1 MNERREGWFRWRF
14 LVPVLAVA
22 LLASLAW
29 GYTQY
34 RARRAWEVRAENQY
48 NRSFSELALHVA
60 GLETQL
66 AKAAVANSPKQQVR
80 LFTEAW
86 RQAYHAQEDLGQLP
100 LASVELARTKDF
112 LTKVQSFSFG
122 FLSGAGSGNGLTEEK
137 WQTLQDLHRQA
148 RYLSGELFALQE
160 RILEG
165 AERWLNV
172 DRVNMTATTADLP
185 QRLETN
191 KVTKSFLMM
200 EDGLRRLPEPEIEG
214 TPRDFQAE
222 PKGLKG
228 PRIAMEEARRNALR
242 FLERDGGEYEAD
254 YDGEIKGKLPLY
266 LFNLRR
272 KGGGRGRE
280 ARETPIQLAVST
292 KGSHVAWM
300 LRERMISGRELSLE
314 EAAGKAQEFLR
325 KREYPEMVPIAI
337 EEFRNAAIVSLARK
351 SGETVIQP
359 ETIKVQVALDNGEV
373 LGVEA
378 IPYLTFRDPERKIP
392 SPRLSPAE
400 ARKKLNP
407 RLRVEE
413 VKKTVILN
421 DRFQEILCYE
431 WDTYLDKERFLV
443 YINALTGEEERIKRV
458 DRRGMELE

>member
-1 MNERREGWFRWRF
+1 MDERREGWSRSRF

-22 LLASLAW
+22 LLASVAW

-66 AKAAVANSPKQQVR
+66 AKAAVANSPKQQAR

-86 RQAYHAQEDLGQLP
+86 RQAYHAQEDIGQLP

-122 FLSGAGSGNGLTEEK
+122 MLSEAGKGNGMPEK
-137 WQTLQDLHRQA
+137 KWKTLQDLHRQA
-148 RYLSGELFALQE
+148 RYISGELFALQE

-172 DRVNMTATTADLP
+172 DRVNMSAMTADVS

-191 KVTKSFLMM
+191 KVTKSFMMM

-222 PKGLKG
+222 PKGLTG
-228 PRIAMEEARRNALR
+228 PRIDVEEARKIALR
-242 FLERDGGEYEAD
+242 FLERDGREYQAD

-266 LFNLRR
+266 LFNLKRE
-272 KGGGRGRE
+272 GGERGRG
-280 ARETPIQLAVST
+280 APIRLAVST
-292 KGSHVAWM
+292 KGGHVAWM
-300 LRERMISGRELSLE
+300 LRERMVPGRELSLE
-314 EAAGKAQEFLR
+314 EATEKAREFLR
-325 KREYPEMVPIAI
+325 KREYPEMVPIAV
-337 EEFRNAAIVSLARK
+337 EEFRNAAIISLTRK
-351 SGETVIQP
+351 SGEIIIQP
-359 ETIKVQVALDNGEV
+359 ETLKVQVALDNGEI
-373 LGVEA
+373 LGMEA
-378 IPYLTFRDPERKIP
+378 IPYLTFKDPERKIP

-407 RLRVEE
+407 HLRVED

-421 DRFQEILCYE
+421 DRFQETLCYE
-431 WDTYLDKERFLV
+431 CDTHLDKERFLI
-443 YINALTGEEERIKRV
+443 YINALTGEEENIKRV
-458 DRRGMELE
+458 DRRGVELE

>member
-1 MNERREGWFRWRF
+1 MDERREGRFRLHF

-22 LLASLAW
+22 LLASIAW

-122 FLSGAGSGNGLTEEK
+122 FLSGAGNGNRITEEK
-137 WQTLQDLHRQA
+137 WKTLQDLHRQA

-165 AERWLNV
+165 SERWLNV
-172 DRVNMTATTADLP
+172 DRVNMGATTADLS

-214 TPRDFQAE
+214 TPSDFQAE
-222 PKGLKG
+222 PRGLTG
-228 PRIAMEEARRNALR
+228 PRITMEEARRIALR
-242 FLERDGGEYEAD
+242 FLERDGGEYQAD

-266 LFNLRR
+266 LFNLKR
-272 KGGGRGRE
+272 KGGEKGRE
-280 ARETPIQLAVST
+280 AAVQLAVST
-292 KGSHVAWM
+292 KGGHVAWM
-300 LRERMISGRELSLE
+300 LRERMIPGRELSLE
-314 EAAGKAQEFLR
+314 EATEKAREFLR
-325 KREYPEMVPIAI
+325 KREYPEMVPIAV
-337 EEFRNAAIVSLARK
+337 EEFRNAAIISLARK
-351 SGETVIQP
+351 SGEIIVQP

-392 SPRLSPAE
+392 SPRLSPVE

-407 RLRVEE
+407 HLRVEE
-413 VKKTVILN
+413 MKKMIILN

-443 YINALTGEEERIKRV
+443 YINALTGEEENIKRV
-458 DRRGMELE
+458 DRRGVELE